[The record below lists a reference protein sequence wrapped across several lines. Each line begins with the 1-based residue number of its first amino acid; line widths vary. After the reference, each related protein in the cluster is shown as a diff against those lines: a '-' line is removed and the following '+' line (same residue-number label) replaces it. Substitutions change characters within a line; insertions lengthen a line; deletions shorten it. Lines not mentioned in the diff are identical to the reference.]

1 MPRTMCVFCFFPKTL
16 SVRTSRQT
24 QLNASASNAALV
36 TVHASDCNSKIK
48 RVVPSPITM
57 ALRRTAYTP
66 GTVRQSVILV
76 LYIYLSRVKCKIDI
90 VQFCKLVRL
99 SMGSGVLTIWL
110 FKKGRFK
117 AKTNSV
123 HRLGVCCVYFVNIY
137 LFIVKFKGNI
147 LID

>member
-48 RVVPSPITM
+48 RVVSGPITM

-99 SMGSGVLTIWL
+99 SMGQRCFNNLAFQKRSLQSENEFCSPLGSVLSLLCKCI
-110 FKKGRFK
+110 F
-117 AKTNSV
+117 
-123 HRLGVCCVYFVNIY
+123 IY
-137 LFIVKFKGNI
+137 RKI
-147 LID
+147 